1 MKKVTTTLCVLLVS
15 SSAYAANLTG
25 DNNGG
30 VFSWNNAY
38 SQNGGIVPQ
47 GWMNAVP
54 EAVAEWQP
62 SVPSAPAILTLTQ
75 NGGSASVVV
84 PVDVIGVQYN
94 ANGRGSD
101 GTAFFAGSA
110 TQPNPN
116 SNVWMKAGSGVSA
129 QFFSKTV
136 AFTNAQTPFT
146 AFKPILDVG
155 DIQTLFKGKP
165 SGVYQG
171 NIALILP
178 LVYKRTST
186 EQVTY
191 NNVPF
196 TLPVQ
201 ITNRSVTCTMPADQ
215 AIQEINLGIIAAG
228 DIVSGAAYTTRVP
241 ITLNCDNTVW
251 SGAITFTGTDANISG
266 KAVVKA
272 TGRDDIGVE
281 LTPIK
286 HLTRIE
292 LNKAID
298 YTKLFPAN
306 TKNYDF
312 SFNAKPVALKPT
324 VAVGDYNARI
334 VVNVTYN

>member
-1 MKKVTTTLCVLLVS
+1 MKKSTTTFCMLLLAS
-15 SSAYAANLTG
+15 SSVHAANFTG
-25 DNNGG
+25 EINGG
-30 VFSWNNAY
+30 RFSWNNAY

-47 GWMNAVP
+47 GWVNAVP

-62 SVPSAPAILTLTQ
+62 SVPSAPATLTLTQ
-75 NGGSASVVV
+75 NGGAASIAV
-84 PVDVIGVQYN
+84 PVTIIGVQYN
-94 ANGRGSD
+94 TNDRGSD
-101 GTAFFAGSA
+101 GTAFFTGSA
-110 TQPNPN
+110 TQPNP
-116 SNVWMKAGSGVSA
+116 NVWMKAGSGVSA
-129 QFFSKTV
+129 QFFSKTI
-136 AFTNAQTPFT
+136 AYTNAQTPFT
-146 AFKPILDVG
+146 AFKPIVEFG
-155 DIQTLFKGKP
+155 DIQTLFTGKP

-171 NIALILP
+171 NIALTLP

-186 EQVTY
+186 EQATY

-201 ITNRSVTCTMPADQ
+201 ITNRSVTCTMPEEQ
-215 AIQEINLGIIAAG
+215 AIQEIKLGIIAAG
-228 DIVSGAAYTTRVP
+228 DIVSGAAYTTKVP

>member
-1 MKKVTTTLCVLLVS
+1 MKKSTTTFCMLLLAS
-15 SSAYAANLTG
+15 SSVHAANFTG
-25 DNNGG
+25 EINGG
-30 VFSWNNAY
+30 RFSWNNAY

-47 GWMNAVP
+47 GWVNAVP

-62 SVPSAPAILTLTQ
+62 SVPLAPATLTLTQ
-75 NGGSASVVV
+75 NGGAASIAV
-84 PVDVIGVQYN
+84 PVTIIGVQYN
-94 ANGRGSD
+94 TNDRGSD
-101 GTAFFAGSA
+101 GTAFFTGSA
-110 TQPNPN
+110 TQPNP
-116 SNVWMKAGSGVSA
+116 NVWMKAGSGVSA
-129 QFFSKTV
+129 QFFSKTI
-136 AFTNAQTPFT
+136 AYTNAQTPFT
-146 AFKPILDVG
+146 AFKPIVEFG
-155 DIQTLFKGKP
+155 DIQTLFTGKP

-171 NIALILP
+171 NIALTLP

-186 EQVTY
+186 EQATY

-241 ITLNCDNTVW
+241 ITLNCNNTVW
-251 SGAITFTGTDANISG
+251 SGAISFDGVDANITG

-272 TGRDDIGVE
+272 TRRDDIGVE

-292 LNKAID
+292 LNKPID